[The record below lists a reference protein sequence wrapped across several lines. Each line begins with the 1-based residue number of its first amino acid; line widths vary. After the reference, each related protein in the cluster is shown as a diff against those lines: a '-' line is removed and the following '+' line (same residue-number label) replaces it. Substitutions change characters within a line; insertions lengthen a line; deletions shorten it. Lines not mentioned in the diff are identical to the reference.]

1 MVSSA
6 GTSTAAIVPVQ
17 QDARAVRRA
26 HVIERRARLARRRTR
41 RPIVRAS
48 A

>member
-6 GTSTAAIVPVQ
+6 DTSAAALIPVQ
-17 QDARAVRRA
+17 QDAKAVRRA
-26 HVIERRARLARRRTR
+26 QVIERRARLARRRTR
-41 RPIVRAS
+41 RPIVRTS